1 MYKQY
6 RVTKRLCIAQTL
18 REQKEN
24 ENKALNKERM
34 CTMEQAQ
41 ATFFFFFWFVF
52 LFKLKIEHNAY
63 FCVETNHQRLNKP
76 DIKNINIIKALSSF
90 QFFM

>member
-1 MYKQY
+1 MHKQY

-41 ATFFFFFWFVF
+41 VASFFVF
-52 LFKLKIEHNAY
+52 LFVLKIEHNAY
-63 FCVETNHQRLNKP
+63 FCVETTHQRLNKP
-76 DIKNINIIKALSSF
+76 DVENINIIKGLSNF

>member
-6 RVTKRLCIAQTL
+6 RVTKSLCIAQTL

-52 LFKLKIEHNAY
+52 LFVLKIKHNVY
-63 FCVETNHQRLNKP
+63 FRVDTTLQRLNKP
-76 DIKNINIIKALSSF
+76 DDKNINIIKVLSNF